1 MPAASDPAVS
11 ELDKATTLVASSPSD
26 TFHSR
31 SNSTGNK
38 SVLSGFPWITHNRRN
53 GSTFSQALNAQA
65 ELFNNDNDAPP
76 LEVGWPR
83 LAQEMAKSVELESF
97 CRFREL
103 NVKNL
108 LYYQVEIAEMEAD
121 LTKAEREDWE
131 KHRDGKW
138 EGTYAR
144 EAHMMLKA
152 KDEEHATAEEKRQ
165 CKLVLDI
172 RERLKEYSKM
182 EGPQRI
188 EVIEY

>member
-11 ELDKATTLVASSPSD
+11 ELDKAATLVGSSPSD

-31 SNSTGNK
+31 SDSTGK
-38 SVLSGFPWITHNRRN
+38 QSALSGFPWITHNRRN

-65 ELFNNDNDAPP
+65 ELFSNDSDAPP

-83 LAQEMAKSVELESF
+83 LAQEMARSVELESF

-121 LTKAEREDWE
+121 LRKAEREDWE
-131 KHRDGKW
+131 KHRHGKW

-152 KDEEHATAEEKRQ
+152 KDEKDATPEEKRQ

-172 RERLKEYSKM
+172 RERLREYSKM
-182 EGPQRI
+182 DGPQQ
-188 EVIEY
+188 